1 MPPAALAPATA
12 LIAEARRSGDG
23 LAARLADAL
32 EWAQAQLAGA
42 TDEDAEMLAA
52 VAAVRGDRSTSTAR
66 LIELA
71 DALVTLRAALIGAV
85 GEPLTAQRLGCRFRH
100 LEGLSL
106 RGRRIVREGR
116 DKTGAVWAV
125 RPR

>member
-1 MPPAALAPATA
+1 MLAPAAA

-71 DALVTLRAALIGAV
+71 DALATLRAALIAAV

-100 LEGLSL
+100 LEGLNL